1 MVVYRATGSSIV
13 CTQPRKVAAFAL
25 VLPKDAAEKTNSIG
39 LLGYRARQDLAKMV
53 YTKADI
59 EWQVIG
65 KYAACTCAASSWKA
79 LSRGSATG
87 IRGGTTWYGKDGL
100 CDKYRRDVFDDARN
114 QVRGGL
120 SKQAIFDP
128 QTGMTTLE
136 LTPISQ
142 SRDSKSWSCR
152 AHSFWCLLQIVQR

>member
-1 MVVYRATGSSIV
+1 NT
-13 CTQPRKVAAFAL
+13 PRAL
-25 VLPKDAAEKTNSIG
+25 VLPLHGRLCQEDQQLVFEAAPPGTG
-39 LLGYRARQDLAKMV
+39 KMV
-53 YTKADI
+53 F
-59 EWQVIG
+59 
-65 KYAACTCAASSWKA
+65 
-79 LSRGSATG
+79 ATNIAETSLTMPG
-87 IRGGTTWYGKDGL
+87 IRYFK
-100 CDKYRRDVFDDARN
+100 
-114 QVRGGL
+114 VRGGL